1 MIEAAAAL
9 GWQFRHLHGAGNLR
23 FKRRRVQG
31 NVAGL
36 VVLVL
41 CLLLCCVGW
50 SSGVEHGQYFL
61 IVVIS

>member
-9 GWQFRHLHGAGNLR
+9 GWQFRHLHGARNLG

-31 NVAGL
+31 NFAGL
-36 VVLVL
+36 VV
-41 CLLLCCVGW
+41 LLLCCVGW